1 MFAFRKEYDV
11 VVAGG
16 GVAGVAAA
24 VAAARRGHRTVLVEK
39 QILLGG
45 LATSGLIFIY
55 LPLCDGRGRQVS
67 FGLAEELLHRSLKYS
82 PCDLPP
88 EWGGPKD
95 GFVGFQAERR
105 YQAIFSPAGFT
116 LALDEILKEAGVEL
130 LLDTLVCATRCRKTG
145 VVTGL
150 EVENGEGRGWLQ
162 ARRFVDATGS
172 AALARQAGR
181 TTPTG
186 NNFQTPWI
194 LDFGAKTHAFHL
206 TPQIGIQAFGQTG
219 AEDCR
224 LGNPLCQD
232 TVTRHVRNTWERCR
246 QFYDQAYAAGEDRHS
261 LFPLHLP
268 AMPQF
273 RKIARIQG
281 RRTWEKEGERQG
293 HPDSVG
299 LYGDWRKPGCVWE
312 IPYEILLPRGL
323 RNVLAAGRCVSAEG
337 DAWEA
342 LRVIPAAAL
351 TGEIAGTA
359 AALSLERHRM
369 PDALPPE
376 ALRKI
381 LQAKGFLFRETE

>member
-150 EVENGEGRGWLQ
+150 EVISNWLSL
-162 ARRFVDATGS
+162 VVGKS
-172 AALARQAGR
+172 L
-181 TTPTG
+181 
-186 NNFQTPWI
+186 
-194 LDFGAKTHAFHL
+194 L
-206 TPQIGIQAFGQTG
+206 TPSPM
-219 AEDCR
+219 R
-224 LGNPLCQD
+224 
-232 TVTRHVRNTWERCR
+232 
-246 QFYDQAYAAGEDRHS
+246 
-261 LFPLHLP
+261 
-268 AMPQF
+268 
-273 RKIARIQG
+273 
-281 RRTWEKEGERQG
+281 
-293 HPDSVG
+293 
-299 LYGDWRKPGCVWE
+299 
-312 IPYEILLPRGL
+312 PR
-323 RNVLAAGRCVSAEG
+323 
-337 DAWEA
+337 
-342 LRVIPAAAL
+342 
-351 TGEIAGTA
+351 
-359 AALSLERHRM
+359 
-369 PDALPPE
+369 
-376 ALRKI
+376 
-381 LQAKGFLFRETE
+381 

>member
-1 MFAFRKEYDV
+1 M
-11 VVAGG
+11 
-16 GVAGVAAA
+16 
-24 VAAARRGHRTVLVEK
+24 
-39 QILLGG
+39 
-45 LATSGLIFIY
+45 
-55 LPLCDGRGRQVS
+55 
-67 FGLAEELLHRSLKYS
+67 
-82 PCDLPP
+82 
-88 EWGGPKD
+88 
-95 GFVGFQAERR
+95 
-105 YQAIFSPAGFT
+105 
-116 LALDEILKEAGVEL
+116 
-130 LLDTLVCATRCRKTG
+130 
-145 VVTGL
+145 
-150 EVENGEGRGWLQ
+150 
-162 ARRFVDATGS
+162 DATGS

-281 RRTWEKEGERQG
+281 RKTLEKEGERQG

-337 DAWEA
+337 DASEA